1 MFLKSY
7 DNMTQAHSTNNLF
20 YNIMKIYSVY
30 LDSKN
35 TSCKC
40 GRNAEKPASYHC
52 IIQISWKGRFTQ
64 LQELIKEHILQDRE
78 ARME

>member
-20 YNIMKIYSVY
+20 YNIMKIHSVY
-30 LDSKN
+30 LDSN

-40 GRNAEKPASYHC
+40 GRNAVKSAYHG

-64 LQELIKEHILQDRE
+64 LQELIKEHIL
-78 ARME
+78 